1 MCQKV
6 MLNKAAE
13 TAIWRFVGID
23 PFNLYVKLEWGSQA
37 WDIASSAEKDLI
49 ISEFVEVCLASFAI
63 AGLQNTLHVAQD
75 NAACLDMDLVNE
87 APTF

>member
-13 TAIWRFVGID
+13 PAIWGFVGID

-37 WDIASSAEKDLI
+37 WDIASSAEKD
-49 ISEFVEVCLASFAI
+49 
-63 AGLQNTLHVAQD
+63 
-75 NAACLDMDLVNE
+75 VNK
-87 APTF
+87 